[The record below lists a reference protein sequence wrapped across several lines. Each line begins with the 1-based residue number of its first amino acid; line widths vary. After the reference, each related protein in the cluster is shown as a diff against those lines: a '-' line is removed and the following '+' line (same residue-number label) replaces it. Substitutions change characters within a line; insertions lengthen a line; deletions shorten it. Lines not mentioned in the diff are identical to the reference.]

1 MLAFAP
7 WTGLSWSTEF
17 SRSWRESPTR
27 TRICSCRYST
37 RSTRQTVSER
47 GASFDRAMVKCLKCD
62 CICARCRH
70 NSNVGESRENSDVLF
85 TNAFDKIPRH
95 NQSTVE
101 AVPDVPRRLLRGRR
115 REDADGVSG
124 NRVGSLRGLATQQT
138 TASARS
144 FHRIPLMSTASRSF
158 HCTPND
164 SPAALLLNL
173 VVAEKVSRWSS
184 PHRRDSEVQDEWWEL
199 VNFGNSPIALITVAE
214 KCIAVCNWIILNWSF
229 FVLRRRK
236 SWWTVRCLL
245 QLPGGSRAERR
256 DSDLLEERSG
266 LSLAKGHH
274 ATNHSH
280 RTGWVLNWVGVVN
293 FAWFVALRGIRE
305 LLEIKF
311 KPEARSSRHNMQTAP
326 IYRRI
331 WNRICILMASSIRS
345 TGTGTA
351 PFRSFW
357 QELDEIKWT
366 NDAFNVPKV
375 WLFFGCRAKSL
386 DLYSEEKR
394 AMLEKGILDKVF
406 LALSREVNTPKVSR
420 LCSRQHRRQSFSF
433 VFPPFRPTFKIW

>member
-101 AVPDVPRRLLRGRR
+101 AIPDVPCRLLRGRR
-115 REDADGVSG
+115 RKDADGVSG
-124 NRVGSLRGLATQQT
+124 DRVGRLRGLATQQT

-144 FHRIPLMSTASRSF
+144 FHRVPFMSTASRSF

-164 SPAALLLNL
+164 SSAALLLNL
-173 VVAEKVSRWSS
+173 VVAEKVSQWSP
-184 PHRRDSEVQDEWWEL
+184 PHRRDSEVQDEWWDFE
-199 VNFGNSPIALITVAE
+199 NSPIALITVAE
-214 KCIAVCNWIILNWSF
+214 KCIAVCNWIILNWRF

-256 DSDLLEERSG
+256 DSDLREKRSG

-311 KPEARSSRHNMQTAP
+311 KPEAPKLATQHADGFDLSKNLKSNLHIDGFVDSLNRH
-326 IYRRI
+326 RHG
-331 WNRICILMASSIRS
+331 S
-345 TGTGTA
+345 
-351 PFRSFW
+351 
-357 QELDEIKWT
+357 
-366 NDAFNVPKV
+366 VPKFLARARRNQMDQRCV
-375 WLFFGCRAKSL
+375 QCAKSL
-386 DLYSEEKR
+386 
-394 AMLEKGILDKVF
+394 AF
-406 LALSREVNTPKVSR
+406 LRVSREEPRFVQRGEACDARKRNFGQSLSGAVEGSQHTESKSIVPASTSPSIFF
-420 LCSRQHRRQSFSF
+420 LCLSS
-433 VFPPFRPTFKIW
+433 V